1 MQHSRIASLIFP
13 QQPNRHHKCFP
24 LLRNF
29 SMKFSHNTIREISNG
44 NTRKIS
50 WKRERFN
57 RELSRAKN
65 MVIEESGRILS
76 LWRKQATD
84 TKHSDTFTVAVNEYQ
99 LRFPIVRAIAIGVRA
114 ELSRA

>member
-1 MQHSRIASLIFP
+1 
-13 QQPNRHHKCFP
+13 
-24 LLRNF
+24 
-29 SMKFSHNTIREISNG
+29 
-44 NTRKIS
+44 
-50 WKRERFN
+50 
-57 RELSRAKN
+57 

-99 LRFPIVRAIAIGVRA
+99 LRFPIVRVIAIGVRA